1 MKKQLFFV
9 LISAALLLPGV
20 LSAQPRR
27 GERREDR
34 REDRREHIG
43 RVISDC
49 ESRTDEFKVELR
61 RFLENSRM
69 AGSKREEELNRDARV
84 LEREMNKVKEAW
96 SQEHD
101 VNKTARHAKRA
112 IDAAQGLNGTLIR
125 HRMSGDVQRTW
136 HIVRRELNRLA
147 EAFDLQK
154 LRWAD

>member
-1 MKKQLFFV
+1 MRKQMFFA
-9 LISAALLLPGV
+9 LISTALLLPGA

-27 GERREDR
+27 GERRE
-34 REDRREHIG
+34 ERREHIG

-49 ESRTDEFKVELR
+49 ENRTDEFKAELK
-61 RFLENSRM
+61 RFLESSRM

-96 SQEHD
+96 AQEHD
-101 VNKTARHAKRA
+101 AEKTARHARKA
-112 IDAAQGLNGTLIR
+112 IEAAQGLNRTMLR

-136 HIVRRELNRLA
+136 HVVRRELNRMA
-147 EAFDLQK
+147 EAFDLPK